1 MNLLL
6 LPKRDLCKLMTND
19 KFQGGVSYA
28 QKRCT
33 QKRTFPLNLKI

>member
-1 MNLLL
+1 MNSFL

-19 KFQGGVSYA
+19 KFQGGVTYV
-28 QKRCT
+28 QKRFT